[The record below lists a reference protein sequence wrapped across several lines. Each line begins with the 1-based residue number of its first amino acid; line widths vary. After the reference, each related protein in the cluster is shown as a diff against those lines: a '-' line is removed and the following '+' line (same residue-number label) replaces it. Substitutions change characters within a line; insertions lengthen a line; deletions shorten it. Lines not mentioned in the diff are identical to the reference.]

1 MVKMMMAKA
10 GIKGYFTHHSLR
22 ATAVSRLPQEGVN
35 DKLIRCYWASIGSPS
50 KLKNIYIC
58 GANFPHVQPKAEL
71 RRNQRGEIGRQH
83 VKAHSCSHFS
93 PCFDHSTPTQ
103 TNDDTSQIDHDIW
116 AYVPYSFRTMSR
128 FFTSASN

>member
-50 KLKNIYIC
+50 KLKNIYIFAVRTSLTCSQRLSC
-58 GANFPHVQPKAEL
+58 GGTREVRSDVSMEKHTLAATSVHVL
-71 RRNQRGEIGRQH
+71 I
-83 VKAHSCSHFS
+83 
-93 PCFDHSTPTQ
+93 TPRPPRPMTTQ
-103 TNDDTSQIDHDIW
+103 
-116 AYVPYSFRTMSR
+116 VR
-128 FFTSASN
+128 